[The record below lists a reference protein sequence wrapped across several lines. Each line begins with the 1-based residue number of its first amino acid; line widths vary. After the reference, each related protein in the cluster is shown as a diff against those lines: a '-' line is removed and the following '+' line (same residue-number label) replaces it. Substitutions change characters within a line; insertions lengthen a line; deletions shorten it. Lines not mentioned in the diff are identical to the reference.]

1 MTTELETINSIIK
14 RLESNDGIERVKARE
29 ALVAQGKAAIPP
41 LIGALKNRHDW
52 TRWEAVKT
60 LADIGDPTATQA
72 LIDALEDHEF
82 AIRWL
87 AAEGLIHIGS
97 ASMEPLLKALID
109 RPRSSWLKE
118 GAHYVLHDLREPR
131 LRPLLKTVISAI
143 EDVDSNLKVPIA
155 AKSTLDVVRQDY
167 SKSD

>member
-1 MTTELETINSIIK
+1 MTTELETIDSIIK
-14 RLESNDGIERVKARE
+14 RLQSDDGIEAVKAGE
-29 ALVAQGKAAIPP
+29 ALVVQGKVAVP
-41 LIGALKNRHDW
+41 LLIEAMKNRHDW

-60 LADIGDPTATQA
+60 LADIRDSTATQA
-72 LIDALEDHEF
+72 LIDALEDREF

-97 ASMEPLLKALID
+97 SSIEPLLRALIN

-118 GAHYVLHDLREPR
+118 GAHYVLHDLREPE

-143 EDVDSNLKVPIA
+143 EDVDSNLKVPVA
-155 AKSTLDVVRQDY
+155 AKSVLDIIRQR
-167 SKSD
+167 SN

>member
-1 MTTELETINSIIK
+1 MTTELETIDSIIK
-14 RLESNDGIERVKARE
+14 RLESDDGIIRVKARE
-29 ALVAQGKAAIPP
+29 ALVTQGKVAVPP
-41 LIGALKNRHDW
+41 LIEAMKNRHDW

-60 LADIGDPTATQA
+60 LADIRDSTATRA

-82 AIRWL
+82 SIRWL
-87 AAEGLIHIGS
+87 AAEGLINIGS
-97 ASMEPLLKALID
+97 SSMEPLLKALID

-118 GAHYVLHDLREPR
+118 GAHHVLHDLREPK

-155 AKSTLDVVRQDY
+155 AKSALDVIRQGY